1 MTKALDQ
8 TILDSMSAQVRT
20 ATDAML
26 FPSNESLASMFSK
39 ASRFPQR
46 DYVLAGSKG
55 AVASLLKHAAPCPT
69 KPNLPFA
76 DFTLFGMQ
84 IEIADIPKEK
94 RFDWSGCR
102 SPARAKRRHALGHP
116 QRVKITEHDV
126 MYLVN
131 KAAFRMGLDLERKA
145 VKMMMGGGA

>member
-1 MTKALDQ
+1 MTAPPFTKAMLD
-8 TILDSMSAQVRT
+8 DVAK
-20 ATDAML
+20 DAMV
-26 FPSNESLASMFSK
+26 FPSNERLASMFSK

-55 AVASLLKHAAPCPT
+55 AVASLLKHAEPAPNQ

-102 SPARAKRRHALGHP
+102 SPARAKRRYALGHP

-126 MYLVN
+126 MYLVD
-131 KAAFRMGLDLERKA
+131 KTAFRMGLDLERKA
-145 VKMMMGGGA
+145 VKAIIGG